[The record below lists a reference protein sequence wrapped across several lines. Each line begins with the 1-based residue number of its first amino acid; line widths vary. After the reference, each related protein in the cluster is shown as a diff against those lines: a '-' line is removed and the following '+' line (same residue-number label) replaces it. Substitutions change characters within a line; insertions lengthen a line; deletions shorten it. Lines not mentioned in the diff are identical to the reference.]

1 MPKAGCR
8 LLTPPRPTIGTTR
21 RRAKDTGPCHQC
33 LSQGYPAEASMMAA
47 VVALW
52 WCSTSS
58 FPPFLCV
65 TAAATG
71 PAREEGEKGGRLAPP
86 AQPSDPSPD
95 TEQLQQGHRA
105 SPAATLWH
113 KPPQRP
119 CPRSLL
125 GVGGRPRPAGWR
137 RRGAPAFTDP
147 AAPALPGFAPR
158 MSPALWFCCSA
169 PKCAPG
175 QPPLSLPHL
184 PPFIFGVLVCLRAL
198 RSHTVNLEMKSPR
211 GDDYFLKIK

>member
-21 RRAKDTGPCHQC
+21 RRAKDTGPCHQR

-71 PAREEGEKGGRLAPP
+71 PAREEGEEGGRLALP

-105 SPAATLWH
+105 SPAATLRH

-125 GVGGRPRPAGWR
+125 GVGGKTEASRVAAEGSTSLHRPHC
-137 RRGAPAFTDP
+137 
-147 AAPALPGFAPR
+147 PR
-158 MSPALWFCCSA
+158 TA
-169 PKCAPG
+169 
-175 QPPLSLPHL
+175 
-184 PPFIFGVLVCLRAL
+184 RL
-198 RSHTVNLEMKSPR
+198 RSQDVPCLVVLLLSP
-211 GDDYFLKIK
+211 

>member
-21 RRAKDTGPCHQC
+21 RRAKDTGPCHQR

-52 WCSTSS
+52 WRSTSS
-58 FPPFLCV
+58 FPRSCV

-71 PAREEGEKGGRLAPP
+71 PAREEGEEGGRLALP

-105 SPAATLWH
+105 SPAATFWH

-147 AAPALPGFAPR
+147 TAPALPGFAPR
-158 MSPALWFCCSA
+158 VSPALWFCCSA
-169 PKCAPG
+169 PGVLLASPCFPSHTS
-175 QPPLSLPHL
+175 PLSFLGFWSVFVPL
-184 PPFIFGVLVCLRAL
+184 GAI
-198 RSHTVNLEMKSPR
+198 RSICK
-211 GDDYFLKIK
+211 